1 MSAKETLKKRRSVVP
16 ATAGTQ
22 FFKNKIGPPP
32 SRGNVTLE
40 CLSRGRLLQTFP
52 KERGLTLIEVVV
64 FIAVLAIGI
73 AAILVLYNRV
83 TEASVDPM
91 VRKQAV
97 ALAASLLEEVELHGY
112 TYCDPDDANV
122 YTASA
127 PGSCAQVENLGPEGE
142 TRSGTP
148 RFDNVNDYQGFSMAG
163 AGMQSADGTVLTG
176 LSAYTA
182 SVAIAQISPAELG
195 PAIPDTE
202 ALRITVTVSGPA
214 GVNVSLQ
221 GYRVRYAPN
230 AP

>member
-1 MSAKETLKKRRSVVP
+1 MSARDL
-16 ATAGTQ
+16 
-22 FFKNKIGPPP
+22 GPRQNH
-32 SRGNVTLE
+32 SGM
-40 CLSRGRLLQTFP
+40 
-52 KERGLTLIEVVV
+52 TLIEAVI

-91 VRKQAV
+91 LRKQAV
-97 ALAASLLEEVELHGY
+97 AIAASLLEEIELQGF

-122 YTASA
+122 YTATSTA
-127 PGSCAQVENLGPEGE
+127 SCGQVENLGPEGE
-142 TRSGTP
+142 TRTGTP
-148 RFDNVNDYQGFSMAG
+148 RFDNVNDYNGFSMAG
-163 AGMQSADGTVLTG
+163 AGMQSADGTPLPG
-176 LSAYTA
+176 LSAYAA
-182 SVAIAQISPAELG
+182 SVTIAAIAANELG
-195 PAIPDTE
+195 AAIPASE

>member
-1 MSAKETLKKRRSVVP
+1 MCVR
-16 ATAGTQ
+16 
-22 FFKNKIGPPP
+22 
-32 SRGNVTLE
+32 
-40 CLSRGRLLQTFP
+40 
-52 KERGLTLIEVVV
+52 ERGLTLIEVVV

-73 AAILVLYNRV
+73 SAILVLYNRV
-83 TEASVDPM
+83 TEASVDPV

-97 ALAASLLEEVELHGY
+97 AVAASLLEEIQLHGY

-122 YTASA
+122 YTAA
-127 PGSCAQVENLGPEGE
+127 GTGACAQIENPGPEGE
-142 TRSGTP
+142 TRAGAP

-163 AGMQSADGTVLTG
+163 AGMQSADGTPLPG
-176 LSAYTA
+176 LSAYAA
-182 SVAIAQISPAELG
+182 SVAIAQISPGELG